1 MDKPAIASV
10 FRMRQAPAT
19 VSGVRSVGQGQAD
32 PVIGRR
38 PLGEAIRFVIDAH
51 PHYDISC
58 VSIAYG
64 DGSAPRLGSREV
76 KALWAEYGRRWMEE

>member
-1 MDKPAIASV
+1 MEKPAMASV
-10 FRMRQAPAT
+10 FRMRHAPAT

-51 PHYDISC
+51 PHYDISG

>member
-1 MDKPAIASV
+1 MDKPVMASV
-10 FRMRQAPAT
+10 FRMRHAPAT

-51 PHYDISC
+51 PHYDIGG

-64 DGSAPRLGSREV
+64 DGSALGSREV